1 MTEQTHED
9 RQAEMLGQLTAK
21 DVVQQFEML
30 CESINIFWESVYLVD
45 DMDGGSGKLC
55 LSSADSKIADMLNLD
70 TTLHEDN
77 FYGYTDIFRSY
88 LVGAGQLYDL
98 ANCYG
103 RLKTILPHFNGDT
116 KLSSDME
123 MECNNLMNTVYL
135 TYRLYE
141 NSRSMT
147 VMPKTTRNSLVHQ
160 QNLGTYQDFLDGF
173 NAGLSGTSL
182 PPETTEGSNGSGDL
196 DDLVMQVSERLDQI
210 ATEFRGV
217 HKGITQNDV
226 IWFLG
231 YTKAN
236 SVIVPRIAKEVDVK
250 MGLAKQIGSKISKEI
265 GYPDVAR
272 AEVFKKQLSGLYHKE
287 QVKQL
292 IDGQVK
298 EEVSAHPRYQS
309 FVNLFL
315 DYDVKMKQHELINV
329 DGDKVK
335 YQTFVGVKKP
345 NGIPPTAMAHW
356 LVENLEQQ
364 VRLRINMNYIPFSVP
379 S

>member
-55 LSSADSKIADMLNLD
+55 LSSADSKIADMLNMD

-77 FYGYTDIFRSY
+77 FYGYTDIFSAY
-88 LVGAGQLYDL
+88 LIGYGQLHDL

-103 RLKTILPHFNGDT
+103 RLKTILSQFNGDT
-116 KLSSDME
+116 KLGSEME

-147 VMPKTTRNSLVHQ
+147 VMPKTTRNSLVYREE
-160 QNLGTYQDFLDGF
+160 LGTYQDFLDGL

-182 PPETTEGSNGSGDL
+182 PPETTEDSNGSGDS
-196 DDLVMQVSERLDQI
+196 DDLVIQVSQRLDQI

-236 SVIVPRIAKEVDVK
+236 KVIVHRIAKEVDVK

-272 AEVFKKQLSGLYHKE
+272 AEVFRKQLSDLYHKE

-292 IDGQVK
+292 INGEVK
-298 EEVSAHPRYQS
+298 EELSAHPRYQS

-315 DYDVKMKQHELINV
+315 DYGVKMKEHELTNV

-335 YQTFVGVKKP
+335 YQTFIGVKKP
-345 NGIPPTAMAHW
+345 NGIPPKAMALW

-364 VRLRINMNYIPFSVP
+364 VRLRINIDYTPFSVP